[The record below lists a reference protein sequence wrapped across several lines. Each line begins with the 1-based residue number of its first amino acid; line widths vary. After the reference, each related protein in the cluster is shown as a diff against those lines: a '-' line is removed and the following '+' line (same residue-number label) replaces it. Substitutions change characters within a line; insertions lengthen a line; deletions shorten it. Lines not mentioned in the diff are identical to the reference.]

1 VVCPVYRVEGWM
13 SVPTRAEGD
22 ALVLSPSG
30 TLTAGGSAEEFESSI
45 QAIFKSGYR
54 HLIADLREVTL
65 VDSAGIR
72 ALVRGLTSSQ
82 RLEGS
87 FKLVA
92 PTPAVVEVLRVSQLD
107 NVFVIHDR
115 LDAALTK
122 RRRSRGSLSI
132 AAGALAVAVVAAAG
146 AYLLPVISEPVQQVI
161 RDDAA
166 GAAAQPASWQP
177 FVELLKLVLATAIG
191 VIVTAVHRRYRRERP
206 QTQAMEQAQVLL
218 CVSGALMMIIIGGSV
233 ARAFGIAGAAS
244 IIRFRTPVEDP
255 KDITILFLLMGL
267 GMAAGVGLFGVA
279 GLGTLFLCLCL
290 ALLNRIGAKRPRA
303 MMAEVEADG
312 REFPTAHVQSVFARN
327 HVIFEPREV
336 SQGKALSVR
345 YYTLLDPD
353 QSLESLSE
361 QLMAGGKANVQSV
374 SWELPRKSE

>member
-1 VVCPVYRVEGWM
+1 M
-13 SVPTRAEGD
+13 AVPTRAEGD
-22 ALVLSPSG
+22 ALILSPAG
-30 TLTAGGSAEEFESSI
+30 PLVAGGPAEEFESSI
-45 QAIFKSGYR
+45 QAIYKSGYR
-54 HLIADLREVTL
+54 HLIADLRDVTQ

-72 ALVRGLTSSQ
+72 SLVRGLTSSQ

-92 PTPAVVEVLRVSQLD
+92 PSPEVMAMLRVAQLD
-107 NVFVIHDR
+107 TVFTVHDR
-115 LDAALTK
+115 IEPALTK
-122 RRRSRGSLSI
+122 RSRWRGAGPLALG
-132 AAGALAVAVVAAAG
+132 AAAVSVLAIAG
-146 AYLLPVISEPVQQVI
+146 AYLLPDVSEPAQELFKGE
-161 RDDAA
+161 AA
-166 GAAAQPASWQP
+166 GAPAGLGRWQP
-177 FVELLKLVLATAIG
+177 FIELSKLVLATAIG
-191 VIVTAVHRRYRRERP
+191 VIVTSVHRKFRRERP

-290 ALLNRIGAKRPRA
+290 ALLNRLGAKRPRA

-312 REFPTAHVQSVFARN
+312 REFPTAHVQGVFAR
-327 HVIFEPREV
+327 HRVIFEPREV

-361 QLMAGGKANVQSV
+361 ELMAGGKANVKSV

>member
-1 VVCPVYRVEGWM
+1 MP
-13 SVPTRAEGD
+13 VPTRAEGD
-22 ALVLSPSG
+22 ALILSPAG
-30 TLTAGGSAEEFESSI
+30 PLVAGGPAEEFESSI
-45 QAIFKSGYR
+45 QAIYKSGYR
-54 HLIADLREVTL
+54 HLIADLHDVTG

-92 PTPAVVEVLRVSQLD
+92 PSPEVLAVLRVAQLD
-107 NVFVIHDR
+107 SVFTVHDR
-115 LDAALTK
+115 IEPALTK
-122 RRRSRGSLSI
+122 RPRWRSVGPI
-132 AAGALAVAVVAAAG
+132 ALGAAAVAVLAIAG
-146 AYLLPVISEPVQQVI
+146 AYLLPDATETAQGLFK
-161 RDDAA
+161 DDVAA
-166 GAAAQPASWQP
+166 VPAGLGRWQP
-177 FVELLKLVLATAIG
+177 FVELSKLVLATAIG
-191 VIVTAVHRRYRRERP
+191 VIVTSIHRRFRRERP

-290 ALLNRIGAKRPRA
+290 ALLNRLGAKRPRA
-303 MMAEVEADG
+303 MMVEVEADG
-312 REFPTAHVQSVFARN
+312 REFPTAHVQGVFAR
-327 HVIFEPREV
+327 HRVIFEPREV

-361 QLMAGGKANVQSV
+361 SLMAGGKASVKSV

>member
-1 VVCPVYRVEGWM
+1 MP
-13 SVPTRAEGD
+13 VPTRAEGD
-22 ALVLSPSG
+22 ALILSP
-30 TLTAGGSAEEFESSI
+30 GGPLVGGGPAEEFESSI

-54 HLIADLREVTL
+54 HLVADLRGVTQM
-65 VDSAGIR
+65 DSAGIR

-87 FKLVA
+87 FTLVA
-92 PTPAVVEVLRVSQLD
+92 PSPAVLGVLQEAQLD
-107 NVFVIHDR
+107 SVFTIFDR
-115 LDAALTK
+115 IEPALTK
-122 RRRSRGSLSI
+122 RRPWRGIAIFAGGATVLAVLAFAGAWLMPAVQEPAEQLLGGRGS
-132 AAGALAVAVVAAAG
+132 AAPLNAAW
-146 AYLLPVISEPVQQVI
+146 
-161 RDDAA
+161 
-166 GAAAQPASWQP
+166 WQP
-177 FVELLKLVLATAIG
+177 FVELAKLVLATAIG
-191 VIVTAVHRRYRRERP
+191 VIVTSVHRRYRRERP

-218 CVSGALMMIIIGGSV
+218 CVSGALMMIIIGGSI

-255 KDITILFLLMGL
+255 KDITILFILMGL
-267 GMAAGVGLFGVA
+267 GMSAGVGLFGVA

-290 ALLNRIGAKRPRA
+290 VLLNRLGAKRPRA

-312 REFPTAHVQSVFARN
+312 HEFPTSHVQGIFARN
-327 HVIFEPREV
+327 KVIFEPREV
-336 SQGKALSVR
+336 SQGKTLSVR

-361 QLMAGGKANVQSV
+361 QLMAGGKANVKSV

>member
-1 VVCPVYRVEGWM
+1 MP
-13 SVPTRAEGD
+13 VPTRAEGD
-22 ALVLSPSG
+22 ALILSPG
-30 TLTAGGSAEEFESSI
+30 GPLVAGGSAEEFESSI

-54 HLIADLREVTL
+54 HLIADLRDVTR

-82 RLEGS
+82 RLAGS

-92 PTPAVVEVLRVSQLD
+92 PSAAVVEVLRISQLD
-107 NVFVIHDR
+107 SVFTVHDR
-115 LDAALTK
+115 IEAAVTK
-122 RRRSRGSLSI
+122 RRRWRNVGPVVGGAVVVTLLAVLGAWLVPAAPDAVQDVLRGDI
-132 AAGALAVAVVAAAG
+132 AAEPGQP
-146 AYLLPVISEPVQQVI
+146 LPW
-161 RDDAA
+161 
-166 GAAAQPASWQP
+166 WQP
-177 FVELLKLVLATAIG
+177 FVELAKLVLATAIG
-191 VIVTAVHRRYRRERP
+191 VIVTSVHRRYRRERP

-267 GMAAGVGLFGVA
+267 GMASGVGLFGVA

-303 MMAEVEADG
+303 MMAEVEAEG

-374 SWELPRKSE
+374 AWELPRKSE

>member
-1 VVCPVYRVEGWM
+1 MP
-13 SVPTRAEGD
+13 VPTRAAGD
-22 ALVLSPSG
+22 ALILSPAG
-30 TLTAGGSAEEFESSI
+30 PLVAGGPAEEFESSI

-54 HLIADLREVTL
+54 HLVADLRDVTR

-92 PTPAVVEVLRVSQLD
+92 PSPEVMSVLRVAQLD
-107 NVFVIHDR
+107 SVFTVHERIEP
-115 LDAALTK
+115 ALTK
-122 RRRSRGSLSI
+122 HSWWRGV
-132 AAGALAVAVVAAAG
+132 GPFAVGTAVVAVLAVAG
-146 AYLLPVISEPVQQVI
+146 AYLVPVVTTPVQGVI
-161 RDDAA
+161 RDDTAQQL
-166 GAAAQPASWQP
+166 GAFESWRP
-177 FVELLKLVLATAIG
+177 FVELAKLILAAAIG
-191 VIVTAVHRRYRRERP
+191 VIVTSVHRRYRRERP

-290 ALLNRIGAKRPRA
+290 VLLNRLGAKRPRA

-312 REFPTAHVQSVFARN
+312 REFPTAHVQGVFARN

-345 YYTLLDPD
+345 YYALLDPD

-361 QLMAGGKANVQSV
+361 ELMAGGRANVKSV

>member
-1 VVCPVYRVEGWM
+1 MP
-13 SVPTRAEGD
+13 VPTKAAGD

-30 TLTAGGSAEEFESSI
+30 TLVAGGSAEEFESSI
-45 QAIFKSGYR
+45 QAIYKSGYR
-54 HLIADLREVTL
+54 HLVADLREVTV

-82 RLEGS
+82 RLGGS
-87 FKLVA
+87 FKLVG
-92 PTPAVVEVLRVSQLD
+92 PSPDVLAVLHVAQLD
-107 NVFVIHDR
+107 SVFTIHDR
-115 LDAALTK
+115 LELAVTRRLPWRRIATFAVGAFVLTI
-122 RRRSRGSLSI
+122 L
-132 AAGALAVAVVAAAG
+132 AFAGAWLLPGHPEPIQQLPGTVAAAEAG
-146 AYLLPVISEPVQQVI
+146 RSEW
-161 RDDAA
+161 
-166 GAAAQPASWQP
+166 WQP
-177 FVELLKLVLATAIG
+177 FVELAKLVLATAIG
-191 VIVTAVHRRYRRERP
+191 VIVTSVHRRYRRERP

-218 CVSGALMMIIIGGSV
+218 CVSGALMMIIIGGSI

-267 GMAAGVGLFGVA
+267 GMSAGVGLFGVA
-279 GLGTLFLCLCL
+279 GLGTMFLCLCL
-290 ALLNRIGAKRPRA
+290 VLLDRIGAKRPRA

-327 HVIFEPREV
+327 KVIFEPREV

-361 QLMAGGKANVQSV
+361 QLMGDGKVSVKSV

>member
-1 VVCPVYRVEGWM
+1 MP
-13 SVPTRAEGD
+13 VPTRAEGD
-22 ALVLSPSG
+22 ALILSPSG
-30 TLTAGGSAEEFESSI
+30 PLVAGGSAEEFESSI
-45 QAIFKSGYR
+45 QAIYKSGYR
-54 HLIADLREVTL
+54 HLIADLRGVTS

-72 ALVRGLTSSQ
+72 ALVRGLTSAQ

-92 PTPAVVEVLRVSQLD
+92 PTPGVVAMLHVAQLD
-107 NVFVIHDR
+107 SVFTIHDR
-115 LDAALTK
+115 LDLAVTK
-122 RRRSRGSLSI
+122 RRNWRGSAPF
-132 AAGALAVAVVAAAG
+132 AAGALVLVVLAFAG
-146 AYLLPVISEPVQQVI
+146 AWLLPVLSGPGQQLPGVPTSAEAE
-161 RDDAA
+161 RLEW
-166 GAAAQPASWQP
+166 WQP
-177 FVELLKLVLATAIG
+177 FVELAKLVLATAIG
-191 VIVTAVHRRYRRERP
+191 VIVTSVHRRYRRERP

-218 CVSGALMMIIIGGSV
+218 CVSGALMMIIIGGNI

-267 GMAAGVGLFGVA
+267 GMSAGVGLFGVA

-290 ALLNRIGAKRPRA
+290 VLLNRLGAKRPRA
-303 MMAEVEADG
+303 MMAEVEAEG
-312 REFPTAHVQSVFARN
+312 REFPTAHVQGVFARN

-345 YYTLLDPD
+345 YYTLLDAD

-361 QLMAGGKANVQSV
+361 QLMAGGKASVQSV

>member
-1 VVCPVYRVEGWM
+1 MP
-13 SVPTRAEGD
+13 VPTRAEGD
-22 ALVLSPSG
+22 ALILSPAG
-30 TLTAGGSAEEFESSI
+30 PLVAGGPAEEFESSI
-45 QAIFKSGYR
+45 QAIYKSGYR
-54 HLIADLREVTL
+54 HLIADLHDVTR

-92 PTPAVVEVLRVSQLD
+92 PSPEVMAVLRVAQLD
-107 NVFVIHDR
+107 SVFTVHERIEP
-115 LDAALTK
+115 ALTK
-122 RRRSRGSLSI
+122 RAWWRGVGPF
-132 AAGALAVAVVAAAG
+132 AVGAAVVAVIAVAG
-146 AYLLPVISEPVQQVI
+146 AYLVPTVPAPVQDVI
-161 RDDAA
+161 RDDATQHL
-166 GAAAQPASWQP
+166 GEFEGWRP
-177 FVELLKLVLATAIG
+177 FVELAKLVLATAIG
-191 VIVTAVHRRYRRERP
+191 VIVTSVHRKYRRERP

-290 ALLNRIGAKRPRA
+290 MLLNRLGARRPRA

-312 REFPTAHVQSVFARN
+312 REFPTAHVQGVFAR
-327 HVIFEPREV
+327 HRVIFEPREV

-361 QLMAGGKANVQSV
+361 ELMAGGKANVKSV

>member
-1 VVCPVYRVEGWM
+1 MP
-13 SVPTRAEGD
+13 VPTRAEGD
-22 ALVLSPSG
+22 ALILSPSG
-30 TLTAGGSAEEFESSI
+30 PLVAGGPAEEFESSI

-54 HLIADLREVTL
+54 HLIADLRDVTR

-82 RLEGS
+82 RLAGS

-92 PTPAVVEVLRVSQLD
+92 PSPAVVEVLRISQLD
-107 NVFVIHDR
+107 SVFTVHDR
-115 LDAALTK
+115 IEPALTK
-122 RRRSRGSLSI
+122 RRRWRSMGPFVG
-132 AAGALAVAVVAAAG
+132 GALAVTVLALVG
-146 AYLLPVISEPVQQVI
+146 AYLVPVVPEPVQQVI
-161 RDDAA
+161 KDDVA
-166 GAAAQPASWQP
+166 GGSSEFAWWQP
-177 FVELLKLVLATAIG
+177 FVELSKLGLATAIG

-290 ALLNRIGAKRPRA
+290 AMLNRIGAKRPRA
-303 MMAEVEADG
+303 MMAEVEAEG

>member
-1 VVCPVYRVEGWM
+1 MP
-13 SVPTRAEGD
+13 VPTRAEGD
-22 ALVLSPSG
+22 ALILSPAG
-30 TLTAGGSAEEFESSI
+30 PLVAGGPAEEFESSI
-45 QAIFKSGYR
+45 QAIYKSGYR
-54 HLIADLREVTL
+54 HLIADLHDVTR

-92 PTPAVVEVLRVSQLD
+92 PSPEVMAVLRVAQLD
-107 NVFVIHDR
+107 SVFTVHERIEP
-115 LDAALTK
+115 ALTK
-122 RRRSRGSLSI
+122 RAWWRGVGPF
-132 AAGALAVAVVAAAG
+132 AVGAAVVAVIAVAG
-146 AYLLPVISEPVQQVI
+146 AYLVPTVPAPVQDVI
-161 RDDAA
+161 RDDATQHL
-166 GAAAQPASWQP
+166 GEFEGWRP
-177 FVELLKLVLATAIG
+177 FVELAKLVLATAIG
-191 VIVTAVHRRYRRERP
+191 VIVTSVHRRYRRERP

-290 ALLNRIGAKRPRA
+290 MLLNRLGARRPRA

-312 REFPTAHVQSVFARN
+312 REFPTAHVQGVFAR
-327 HVIFEPREV
+327 HRVIFEPREV

-361 QLMAGGKANVQSV
+361 ELMAGGKANVKSV

>member
-1 VVCPVYRVEGWM
+1 MP
-13 SVPTRAEGD
+13 VPTKAEGD
-22 ALVLSPSG
+22 ALILSPSG
-30 TLTAGGSAEEFESSI
+30 PLVAGGTAEEFESSI

-54 HLIADLREVTL
+54 HLVADLREVTR

-82 RLEGS
+82 RLGGS
-87 FKLVA
+87 FTLVA
-92 PTPAVVEVLRVSQLD
+92 PSPDVLTVLRASQLD
-107 NVFVIHDR
+107 SVFTIYQR
-115 LDAALTK
+115 LEPALTK
-122 RRRSRGSLSI
+122 SRHWGSILVFAGGALI
-132 AAGALAVAVVAAAG
+132 LTVLAFAGAW
-146 AYLLPVISEPVQQVI
+146 LLPAATEPEQQVFGGVGSV
-161 RDDAA
+161 APPSA
-166 GAAAQPASWQP
+166 GPWQP
-177 FVELLKLVLATAIG
+177 FVELAKLILATAIG
-191 VIVTAVHRRYRRERP
+191 MIVTSVHRRYRRERP

-267 GMAAGVGLFGVA
+267 GMSAGVGLFGVA

-290 ALLNRIGAKRPRA
+290 VLLNRIGARRPRA
-303 MMAEVEADG
+303 MMAEVEAEG
-312 REFPTAHVQSVFARN
+312 REFPTSHVQGIFAKN

-361 QLMAGGKANVQSV
+361 QLMEGGRANVKSV

>member
-1 VVCPVYRVEGWM
+1 M

-30 TLTAGGSAEEFESSI
+30 PLTAGGSAEEFESSI

-54 HLIADLREVTL
+54 HLVADLREVTL

-82 RLEGS
+82 RLDGS

-92 PTPAVVEVLRVSQLD
+92 PTAAVLDVLKVSQLE

-115 LDAALTK
+115 LDEALTK
-122 RRRSRGSLSI
+122 RRRHTGSLAI

-146 AYLLPVISEPVQQVI
+146 AYLLPMIPEPVQQFL
-161 RDDAA
+161 RDDPA
-166 GAAAQPASWQP
+166 GAAAEPTPWQP
-177 FVELLKLVLATAIG
+177 FIELLKLVLATAIG
-191 VIVTAVHRRYRRERP
+191 VIVTSVHRRYRRERP

-345 YYTLLDPD
+345 YYALLDPD

>member
-1 VVCPVYRVEGWM
+1 MP
-13 SVPTRAEGD
+13 VPTKAAGD
-22 ALVLSPSG
+22 ALILSPSG
-30 TLTAGGSAEEFESSI
+30 PLVAGGPAEEFESSI
-45 QAIFKSGYR
+45 QAIYKSGYR
-54 HLIADLREVTL
+54 HLVADLRDVTK

-92 PTPAVVEVLRVSQLD
+92 PTPDVIAMLHVAQLD
-107 NVFVIHDR
+107 SVFTIHDR
-115 LDAALTK
+115 LELAVTK
-122 RRRSRGSLSI
+122 RRDWRGT
-132 AAGALAVAVVAAAG
+132 APFVAGALVLVVLAFAG
-146 AYLLPVISEPVQQVI
+146 AWLLPVWSRPGQQLPGVSTP
-161 RDDAA
+161 A
-166 GAAAQPASWQP
+166 GAERLEWWQP
-177 FVELLKLVLATAIG
+177 FVELAKLVLATAIG
-191 VIVTAVHRRYRRERP
+191 VIVTSVHRRYRRERP

-218 CVSGALMMIIIGGSV
+218 CVSGALMMIIIGGDI

-267 GMAAGVGLFGVA
+267 GMSAGVGLFGVA

-290 ALLNRIGAKRPRA
+290 VLLNRLGAKRPRA

-312 REFPTAHVQSVFARN
+312 REYPTAHVQGVFARN

-361 QLMAGGKANVQSV
+361 QLMADGKAGVKSV

>member
-1 VVCPVYRVEGWM
+1 M
-13 SVPTRAEGD
+13 SVPTRAERD
-22 ALVLSPSG
+22 ALILSPSG
-30 TLTAGGSAEEFESSI
+30 PLVAGGPAEEFESSI
-45 QAIFKSGYR
+45 QAIYKSGYR
-54 HLIADLREVTL
+54 HLIADLRDVTA

-72 ALVRGLTSSQ
+72 ALVRGLTSAQ

-87 FKLVA
+87 FKLVG
-92 PTPAVVEVLRVSQLD
+92 PTPDVLAVLRVAQLD
-107 NVFVIHDR
+107 SVFTVHER
-115 LDAALTK
+115 LETALTK
-122 RRRSRGSLSI
+122 RRPWRAIGPFLGG
-132 AAGALAVAVVAAAG
+132 AAAVTALALAGAWLAPVV
-146 AYLLPVISEPVQQVI
+146 PEPVQQMF
-161 RDDAA
+161 RDDVA
-166 GAAAQPASWQP
+166 GAPGPPSWWQP
-177 FVELLKLVLATAIG
+177 FVELSKLVLATAIG
-191 VIVTAVHRRYRRERP
+191 VIVTSVHRRYRRERP

-267 GMAAGVGLFGVA
+267 GMSAGVGLFGVA

-290 ALLNRIGAKRPRA
+290 VLLNRIGAKRPRA
-303 MMAEVEADG
+303 MMAEVEAEG
-312 REFPTAHVQSVFARN
+312 REFPTGHVQGVFARN
-327 HVIFEPREV
+327 RVIFEPREV

-361 QLMAGGKANVQSV
+361 QLMAGGKASVKSV

>member
-1 VVCPVYRVEGWM
+1 M
-13 SVPTRAEGD
+13 AVPTRAEGD
-22 ALVLSPSG
+22 ALILSPAG
-30 TLTAGGSAEEFESSI
+30 PLVAGGPAEEFESSI
-45 QAIFKSGYR
+45 QAIYKSGYR
-54 HLIADLREVTL
+54 HLIADLHDVTK

-92 PTPAVVEVLRVSQLD
+92 PSPEVLAVLHVAQLD
-107 NVFVIHDR
+107 SVFTVHERIEP
-115 LDAALTK
+115 ALTK
-122 RRRSRGSLSI
+122 RAWWRGVGPF
-132 AAGALAVAVVAAAG
+132 AVGAAVVAVIAVAG
-146 AYLLPVISEPVQQVI
+146 AYLVPSVPAPVQDVI
-161 RDDAA
+161 RDDASQHL
-166 GAAAQPASWQP
+166 GEFEGWRP
-177 FVELLKLVLATAIG
+177 FVEVAKLILAAAIG
-191 VIVTAVHRRYRRERP
+191 VIVTSVHRKYRRERP

-303 MMAEVEADG
+303 MMAEVEAEG
-312 REFPTAHVQSVFARN
+312 REFPTAHVQGVFAR
-327 HVIFEPREV
+327 HRVIFEPREV

-361 QLMAGGKANVQSV
+361 ELMAGGKANVKSV

>member
-1 VVCPVYRVEGWM
+1 M
-13 SVPTRAEGD
+13 AVPTKAAGD
-22 ALVLSPSG
+22 ALILSPSG
-30 TLTAGGSAEEFESSI
+30 PLVAGGTAEEFESSI
-45 QAIFKSGYR
+45 QAIYKSGYR
-54 HLIADLREVTL
+54 HLVADLRDVTT

-82 RLEGS
+82 RLGGS

-92 PTPAVVEVLRVSQLD
+92 PSPDVLAVLHVAQLD
-107 NVFVIHDR
+107 SVFVVHDR
-115 LDAALTK
+115 VEAAVTK
-122 RRRSRGSLSI
+122 RRHLRGLGPFVG
-132 AAGALAVAVVAAAG
+132 GAVIVTLLAAAG
-146 AYLLPVISEPVQQVI
+146 AWWLPAAPDSVQDVLFGGSAGEPGT
-161 RDDAA
+161 
-166 GAAAQPASWQP
+166 GAPWWQP
-177 FVELLKLVLATAIG
+177 FVELAKLVLATAIG

-267 GMAAGVGLFGVA
+267 GMSAGVGLFGVA
-279 GLGTLFLCLCL
+279 GLGTAFLCLCL
-290 ALLNRIGAKRPRA
+290 VLLNRIGAKRPRA
-303 MMAEVEADG
+303 MMAEVEAEG

-327 HVIFEPREV
+327 KVIFEPREV

-361 QLMAGGKANVQSV
+361 QLMEGGKASVKSV

>member
-1 VVCPVYRVEGWM
+1 MP
-13 SVPTRAEGD
+13 VPTKAAGD
-22 ALVLSPSG
+22 QLILSPNG
-30 TLTAGGSAEEFESSI
+30 PLVAGGPAEEFESSI

-54 HLIADLREVTL
+54 HLVADLRDVTL

-82 RLEGS
+82 RLGGS
-87 FKLVA
+87 FTLVA
-92 PTPAVVEVLRVSQLD
+92 PPPKVLNVLREAQLDSVFTIQERLEQAITKRWPWRRILPFAVGAVVL
-107 NVFVIHDR
+107 
-115 LDAALTK
+115 
-122 RRRSRGSLSI
+122 
-132 AAGALAVAVVAAAG
+132 AVVALAG
-146 AYLLPVISEPVQQVI
+146 AWLVPVVTEQEQAIFGG
-161 RDDAA
+161 
-166 GAAAQPASWQP
+166 GAAATPVPAAWWQP
-177 FVELLKLVLATAIG
+177 FVELSKLVLATAIG

-218 CVSGALMMIIIGGSV
+218 CVSGALMMIIIGGNV

-267 GMAAGVGLFGVA
+267 GMSAGVGLFGVA

-290 ALLNRIGAKRPRA
+290 ALLDRIGARRPRA
-303 MMAEVEADG
+303 MMVEVEAEG
-312 REFPTAHVQSVFARN
+312 REFPTSHVQGIFARS

-336 SQGKALSVR
+336 SQGKTLSVR

-353 QSLESLSE
+353 QSIESLSE
-361 QLMAGGKANVQSV
+361 QLMAGGKANVKSV

>member
-1 VVCPVYRVEGWM
+1 MP
-13 SVPTRAEGD
+13 VPTRAEGD
-22 ALVLSPSG
+22 AFILSPSG
-30 TLTAGGSAEEFESSI
+30 PLVAGGSAEEFESSI
-45 QAIFKSGYR
+45 QAIYKSGYR
-54 HLIADLREVTL
+54 HLIADLHDVTL
-65 VDSAGIR
+65 IDSAGIR

-92 PTPAVVEVLRVSQLD
+92 PSPEVMAVLRVAQLD
-107 NVFVIHDR
+107 SVFTVHDR
-115 LDAALTK
+115 IEAALTK
-122 RRRSRGSLSI
+122 RSRWRSVGPLVG
-132 AAGALAVAVVAAAG
+132 GALAVTVLAVAG
-146 AYLLPVISEPVQQVI
+146 AYLVPAAQEPVQQVI
-161 RDDAA
+161 GNDVA
-166 GAAAQPASWQP
+166 GEPSRFGWWQP
-177 FVELLKLVLATAIG
+177 FVELSKLVLATAIG
-191 VIVTAVHRRYRRERP
+191 VIVTSVHRKYRRERP

-218 CVSGALMMIIIGGSV
+218 CVSGALMMVIIGGSV

-267 GMAAGVGLFGVA
+267 GMAAGVGLFAVA

-290 ALLNRIGAKRPRA
+290 ALLNRLGAKRPRA

-312 REFPTAHVQSVFARN
+312 REFPTSHVQGVFAR
-327 HVIFEPREV
+327 HRVIFEPREV

-361 QLMAGGKANVQSV
+361 ELMAGGKANVKSV

>member
-1 VVCPVYRVEGWM
+1 MP
-13 SVPTRAEGD
+13 VPTRAEGD

-30 TLTAGGSAEEFESSI
+30 PLTAGGPAEEFESSI
-45 QAIFKSGYR
+45 QAIFRSGYR
-54 HLIADLREVTL
+54 HLVADLREVTL

-82 RLEGS
+82 RLDGS

-92 PTPAVVEVLRVSQLD
+92 PTPAVMDVLKVSQLD
-107 NVFVIHDR
+107 SVFTIHDR
-115 LDAALTK
+115 LEAALTK
-122 RRRSRGSLSI
+122 RRRPKGSLSI
-132 AAGALAVAVVAAAG
+132 VAGALVVAVVAAAG
-146 AYLLPVISEPVQQVI
+146 VYLLPVVPEPVQQI
-161 RDDAA
+161 LRDDPA
-166 GAAAQPASWQP
+166 GGAAQPTRWQP
-177 FVELLKLVLATAIG
+177 FIELLKLVLATAIG
-191 VIVTAVHRRYRRERP
+191 VIVTSVHRRYRRERP

-327 HVIFEPREV
+327 KVIFEPREV

>member
-1 VVCPVYRVEGWM
+1 MP
-13 SVPTRAEGD
+13 VPTRSEGD
-22 ALVLSPSG
+22 ALILSPSG
-30 TLTAGGSAEEFESSI
+30 PLVAGGPAEEFESSI

-54 HLIADLREVTL
+54 HLIADMRAVTR

-92 PTPAVVEVLRVSQLD
+92 PSPAVVDVLRISQLES
-107 NVFVIHDR
+107 VFTIHDEI
-115 LDAALTK
+115 DPAIT
-122 RRRSRGSLSI
+122 RRRRGWG
-132 AAGALAVAVVAAAG
+132 AGPIVGGAVTVALLAVAG
-146 AYLLPVISEPVQQVI
+146 AYLVPVVQEPAQQI
-161 RDDAA
+161 LKDDVA
-166 GAAAQPASWQP
+166 GGGPRLTWWQP
-177 FVELLKLVLATAIG
+177 FVELSKLVLATAIG
-191 VIVTAVHRRYRRERP
+191 VIITSVHRRFRRERP

-267 GMAAGVGLFGVA
+267 GMAAGVGMFGVA

-290 ALLNRIGAKRPRA
+290 VLLNRIGAKRPRA
-303 MMAEVEADG
+303 MMAEVEAVG
-312 REFPTAHVQSVFARN
+312 REFPTSHVQGVFARN

-361 QLMAGGKANVQSV
+361 QLMAGGKASVQSV
-374 SWELPRKSE
+374 SWEMPRKSE

>member
-1 VVCPVYRVEGWM
+1 MP
-13 SVPTRAEGD
+13 VPTRAEGD
-22 ALVLSPSG
+22 ALILSPSG
-30 TLTAGGSAEEFESSI
+30 PLVAGGSAEEFESSI
-45 QAIFKSGYR
+45 QAIYKSGYR
-54 HLIADLREVTL
+54 HLIADLRDVTR

-82 RLEGS
+82 RLAGS

-92 PTPAVVEVLRVSQLD
+92 PSAAVVEVLRISQLES
-107 NVFVIHDR
+107 VFTVHDR
-115 LDAALTK
+115 IEAAVTK
-122 RRRSRGSLSI
+122 RRRWRSVGPFVG
-132 AAGALAVAVVAAAG
+132 GALAVTVLALVG
-146 AYLLPVISEPVQQVI
+146 AYLVPAAPEPVQQVL
-161 RDDAA
+161 RDDVA
-166 GAAAQPASWQP
+166 GEPSRFGWWQP
-177 FVELLKLVLATAIG
+177 FVELSKLVLATSIG
-191 VIVTAVHRRYRRERP
+191 VIVTSVHRRYRRERP

-267 GMAAGVGLFGVA
+267 GMAAGVGLFAVA

-290 ALLNRIGAKRPRA
+290 ALLNRIGARRPRA
-303 MMAEVEADG
+303 MMAEVEAEG

>member
-1 VVCPVYRVEGWM
+1 MP
-13 SVPTRAEGD
+13 VPTRTQGD
-22 ALVLSPSG
+22 ALILSPAG
-30 TLTAGGSAEEFESSI
+30 PLVAGGPAEEFESSI
-45 QAIFKSGYR
+45 QAIYKSGYR
-54 HLIADLREVTL
+54 HLIADLRDVTV

-92 PTPAVVEVLRVSQLD
+92 PSPEVMSVLRVAQLD
-107 NVFVIHDR
+107 SVFTVHERIEP
-115 LDAALTK
+115 ALTK
-122 RRRSRGSLSI
+122 RSWWRSAGPFAVGTVVVAVI
-132 AAGALAVAVVAAAG
+132 AAVG
-146 AYLLPVISEPVQQVI
+146 AYFVPSVSAPVQDII
-161 RDDAA
+161 RDDATQQL
-166 GAAAQPASWQP
+166 GGLEGWRP
-177 FVELLKLVLATAIG
+177 FVEFAKLVLASAIG
-191 VIVTAVHRRYRRERP
+191 VIVTSVHRKYRRERP

-290 ALLNRIGAKRPRA
+290 ALLNRLGARRPRA
-303 MMAEVEADG
+303 MMAEIEADG

-327 HVIFEPREV
+327 RVIFEPREV

-345 YYTLLDPD
+345 FYTLLDPD

-361 QLMAGGKANVQSV
+361 ELMAGGKASV
-374 SWELPRKSE
+374 KSVCWELPRKSE

>member
-1 VVCPVYRVEGWM
+1 MP
-13 SVPTRAEGD
+13 VPTRAEGD
-22 ALVLSPSG
+22 ALILSPAG
-30 TLTAGGSAEEFESSI
+30 PLVAGGPAEEFESSI
-45 QAIFKSGYR
+45 QAIYKSGYR
-54 HLIADLREVTL
+54 HLIADLRDVSKA
-65 VDSAGIR
+65 DSAGIR
-72 ALVRGLTSSQ
+72 ALVRGLTSAQ

-92 PTPAVVEVLRVSQLD
+92 PSPDVMALLRVAQLD
-107 NVFVIHDR
+107 AVFVVHER
-115 LDAALTK
+115 LDSALTK
-122 RRRSRGSLSI
+122 RARWRTAAPFALGAAVVSVL
-132 AAGALAVAVVAAAG
+132 AVAGAL
-146 AYLLPVISEPVQQVI
+146 LLPVVEESAQQVFTS
-161 RDDAA
+161 DTA
-166 GAAAQPASWQP
+166 GGPPPLGRWQP
-177 FVELLKLVLATAIG
+177 FVEVAKLVLATAIG
-191 VIVTAVHRRYRRERP
+191 VIVTAVHRKYRRERP

-218 CVSGALMMIIIGGSV
+218 CVSGALMMIIIGGSM

-290 ALLNRIGAKRPRA
+290 ALLNRLGAKRPRA

-312 REFPTAHVQSVFARN
+312 REFPTAHVQGVFAR
-327 HVIFEPREV
+327 HRVIFEPREV
-336 SQGKALSVR
+336 AQGKALSVR

-361 QLMAGGKANVQSV
+361 ELMAGGKANVKSV